1 LTSKSKRSLKWTT
14 AEAELGKLR
23 LVEDSEIKL
32 KQKHFLQSLEVIG
45 KVLLN
50 ILKYFKYFLSSQR
63 NENKSPILF
72 SGGGGGGYRGSSAE

>member
-32 KQKHFLQSLEVIG
+32 KQKQFSQSLNVIG
-45 KVLLN
+45 N
-50 ILKYFKYFLSSQR
+50 I
-63 NENKSPILF
+63 
-72 SGGGGGGYRGSSAE
+72 